1 MMLIQCQAS
10 QHGYEVFFSHV
21 SCAGKAMQK
30 ADNNFILL
38 SGLKKKKKQ
47 NQERNKETET
57 ESCANNRDHNND
69 NMLQSL
75 LDKMNLVLSSSR
87 KILR

>member
-38 SGLKKKKKQ
+38 SGLKKKKKAKPREKQ
-47 NQERNKETET
+47 RN
-57 ESCANNRDHNND
+57 
-69 NMLQSL
+69 
-75 LDKMNLVLSSSR
+75 
-87 KILR
+87 